1 MGRRITK
8 KDRATGRW
16 FKELNAWPTVWRTCD
31 CGTRHEIEDWRVG
44 TGEEWLCDPCIN
56 RLHIEFI
63 RKFPWL
69 CPENEKHLLENT

>member
-8 KDRATGRW
+8 KGRW
-16 FKELNAWPTVWRTCD
+16 AKELKAWPTVWRTCD

-44 TGEEWLCDPCIN
+44 AGEEWLCMPCID
-56 RLHIEFI
+56 RKHIEFI